1 MGLRLRLRLR
11 IRLGIRLR
19 QGPPLIRAVHAQVT
33 IFQEHAGSKEQ
44 SEVVPNFSLGLG
56 QGAVRGSAKL

>member
-56 QGAVRGSAKL
+56 HG